1 MSTLTTIIVA
11 LRNTFA
17 LSVQACVDGITALVQ
32 SMVDTIAATVK
43 ALFDA
48 VTAIIKPVC
57 DDIRFVS
64 HNGAGDQQYSS
75 KDQAAF
81 YCIHYVP
88 CIHVS
93 TP

>member
-1 MSTLTTIIVA
+1 MIPAGVRCTIRGTIQ
-11 LRNTFA
+11 T
-17 LSVQACVDGITALVQ
+17 CVDAITALVQ

-57 DDIRFVS
+57 DDIRFAS